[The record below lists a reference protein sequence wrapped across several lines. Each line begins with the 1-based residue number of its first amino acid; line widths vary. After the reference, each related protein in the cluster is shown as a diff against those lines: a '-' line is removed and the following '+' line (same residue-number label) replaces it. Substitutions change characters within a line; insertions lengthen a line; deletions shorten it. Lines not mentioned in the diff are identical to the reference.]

1 MKLHLTLP
9 LFTSRE
15 VADGNPCCPVLFRM
29 EGRRGWER
37 KPPFS
42 SSSRNPLNSN
52 KSMAHALARPR
63 GCNLRAAI
71 TLFISRGWLLG
82 RKPLRARNTNSTFA
96 SFELGED
103 GIYFPS
109 IFYSISRTRD
119 EYWITVKE
127 AFQVIK

>member
-9 LFTSRE
+9 LFTPRE
-15 VADGNPCCPVLFRM
+15 VVDGNPCCPVLFRIGG
-29 EGRRGWER
+29 EGGREGSENH
-37 KPPFS
+37 PFQVHPEPFQFEQV
-42 SSSRNPLNSN
+42 NG
-52 KSMAHALARPR
+52 ARACTPR

-71 TLFISRGWLLG
+71 TLFISRGW
-82 RKPLRARNTNSTFA
+82 RKPLRAKNTNSSFA